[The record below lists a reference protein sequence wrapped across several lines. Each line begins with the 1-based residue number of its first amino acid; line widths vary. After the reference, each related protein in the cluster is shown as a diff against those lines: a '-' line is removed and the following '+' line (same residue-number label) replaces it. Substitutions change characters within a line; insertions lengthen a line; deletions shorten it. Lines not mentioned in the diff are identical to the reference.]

1 MGRQPAGIGMDD
13 VERHARHGHGDPE
26 ILEKK
31 SKSKADCFI
40 WCIIGIIVV
49 VPTCVLLWLVLDR
62 LDAHYKVAIDDVSG
76 LDPIPA
82 RGLSFNLTLGV
93 RSSSYGAEAC
103 IQPGT
108 YVEVSYGGVQL
119 AASTAEIGRLCA
131 RPRKS
136 AEQRVVAR
144 VTGVPV
150 GQVLDSIAA
159 DMKRGAAVFDVTL
172 HLPAGSYGV
181 MPPYGG
187 ENWATECGGR
197 QVGAAASWCPS
208 PNQDP
213 MFV

>member
-13 VERHARHGHGDPE
+13 VERHARHGDPE
-26 ILEKK
+26 IRDKK
-31 SKSKADCFI
+31 SKCKEDCFI
-40 WCIIGIIVV
+40 CCIVGIIVV
-49 VPTCVLLWLVLDR
+49 VSTCVLLWLVLHH
-62 LDAHYKVAIDDVSG
+62 LDAHYSVAIDAVSG
-76 LDPIPA
+76 LDPIPT

-119 AASTAEIGRLCA
+119 AESAAETRRLCA
-131 RPRKS
+131 MPRKS
-136 AEQRVVAR
+136 VEHRVVAR

-159 DMKRGAAVFDVTL
+159 EMKRGPAVFDVTL

-197 QVGAAASWCPS
+197 QVGSAASWCPS
-208 PNQDP
+208 PNQNP
-213 MFV
+213 MFA